1 MKVQKLTLER
11 AIALLNAVKA
21 KYKIIAEDGT
31 EYGDLELAPKKGKRQ
46 FKYPLGEMSNYYRP
60 MVEDMQPGDVR
71 VVPAGKFAIEAL
83 RGTMTGW
90 IAFKWGAGAA
100 VTSVNR
106 KNNTIEI
113 LRVS

>member
-1 MKVQKLTLER
+1 MKVQKITLER
-11 AIALLNAVKA
+11 AILMLNAIKA

-31 EYGDLELAPKKGKRQ
+31 EYGDLELAPKKGKRTLR
-46 FKYPLGEMSNYYRP
+46 YALGEMSEYYRP
-60 MVEDMQPGDVR
+60 MVEDMKPGDVR
-71 VVPAGKFAIEAL
+71 VVPAGKFAVEAL

-90 IAFKWGAGAA
+90 IAYKWGAGAA

-106 KNNTIEI
+106 KDNTIEV